1 MVRTIIFIVLACV
14 GISVLLSYCA
24 PTKQGTLTLKP
35 GPGFPDTQKAELGRT
50 VARILPFCPG
60 MSRVG
65 KELTFTNLETRGKSN
80 SGGASEQPDVRMT
93 FTVPD
98 IASIPAQWGKYD
110 APCEFAVEGDFLH
123 IRGASCQAIC
133 LGKQPDT
140 PVEELSVNLNP
151 KAQNKQ

>member
-14 GISVLLSYCA
+14 GIAALLSYCA

-35 GPGFPDTQKAELGRT
+35 GPDFPEAQKAELGRT

-60 MSRVG
+60 MSRTG
-65 KELTFTNLETRGKSN
+65 KDLTFTNLETHGS
-80 SGGASEQPDVRMT
+80 SAQPEVRMT

-98 IASIPAQWGKYD
+98 IASIPTEWGKYD
-110 APCEFAVEGDFLH
+110 APCEFTVAGDFLH

-133 LGKQPDT
+133 LGKQPDS
-140 PVEELSVNLNP
+140 PVDELSVNLVP

>member
-14 GISVLLSYCA
+14 GLSVLLSYCA
-24 PTKQGTLTLKP
+24 PTKQGTLTLNP
-35 GPGFPDTQKAELGRT
+35 GPDFPEAQKAELGRT

-65 KELTFTNLETRGKSN
+65 KDLTFTHLEMRG
-80 SGGASEQPDVRMT
+80 SGPQPEVRMT

-98 IASIPAQWGKYD
+98 IPSIPAEWGKYD
-110 APCEFAVEGDFLH
+110 APCEFAVEGDFLRV
-123 IRGASCQAIC
+123 RGPSCQAIC

-140 PVEELSVNLNP
+140 PVDELSVNLVP

>member
-14 GISVLLSYCA
+14 GLSVLLSYCA

-35 GPGFPDTQKAELGRT
+35 GPNFPEAQQAELGRT

-60 MSRVG
+60 MSRTG
-65 KELTFTNLETRGKSN
+65 KDLTFTHLETRASN
-80 SGGASEQPDVRMT
+80 KGEASIPAQVRMT

-98 IASIPAQWGKYD
+98 IAGIPAEWGKYD
-110 APCEFAVEGDFLH
+110 APCEFVVEGDFLH

-133 LGKQPDT
+133 LGKQPDS
-140 PVEELSVNLNP
+140 PVDELSVNLAP